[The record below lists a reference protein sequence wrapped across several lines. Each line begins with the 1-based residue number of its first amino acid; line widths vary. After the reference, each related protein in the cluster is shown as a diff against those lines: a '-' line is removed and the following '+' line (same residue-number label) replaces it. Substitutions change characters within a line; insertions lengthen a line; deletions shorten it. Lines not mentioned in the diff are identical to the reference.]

1 MTALRLVSRMKKD
14 WMHFG
19 RRPSGLC
26 GAALLIAARLHAF
39 NRSVYDVIK
48 VIFVLMNTLY
58 YRKPKS
64 LIQTLANRLK
74 DTFSGGKST
83 REYIKK
89 AFK

>member
-48 VIFVLMNTLY
+48 VINVLMNTWNY
-58 YRKPKS
+58 GKFHSKS
-64 LIQTLANRLK
+64 SAHRLK
-74 DTFSGGKST
+74 DIPMVFCNL
-83 REYIKK
+83 
-89 AFK
+89 